1 MEVAALLEEFAD
13 VFSRSADELGRKSIV
28 KHEIQTNESRPIRQ
42 NPRRL
47 LSKQR
52 AVAEAEIQKMFKRG
66 VIEPTSSPWVS
77 PIALVCEND
86 GTTRFCVDYRS
97 LKSVTVK
104 NSYPLP
110 RIDDSIVAVSGSCW
124 FSTLDLASGYWQVE
138 VEEKDRPKTAFTTGS
153 GLYQFTVMPFGLCN
167 APATFEWLVERV
179 LIGIPWKLCLLY
191 LDDIIVHAKTLK
203 EELGRLRSIFT
214 RLREAGL

>member
-1 MEVAALLEEFAD
+1 MLAEFAD

-52 AVAEAEIQKMFKRG
+52 AVAEAEIQKMLKRG
-66 VIEPTSSPWVS
+66 VIEPTSSPWAS
-77 PIALVCEND
+77 SIALVCVND
-86 GTTRFCVDYRS
+86 GTTRFCADYHR

-104 NSYPLP
+104 DSYPLP
-110 RIDDSIVAVSGSCW
+110 RIDDSIVVVSSSDW

-138 VEEKDRPKTAFTTGS
+138 VD
-153 GLYQFTVMPFGLCN
+153 
-167 APATFEWLVERV
+167 
-179 LIGIPWKLCLLY
+179 
-191 LDDIIVHAKTLK
+191 
-203 EELGRLRSIFT
+203 
-214 RLREAGL
+214 